1 MTNHSNSD
9 DDIHLFRSLMTGVK
23 PLKKGLKPL
32 HFKTQNPRIT
42 TQPKSSIPLQPHNIQ
57 DNLDK
62 VPHSLEKKLKKQK
75 SFQPGVTLNIS
86 LDYDEQIT
94 STSILKHGLESLS
107 QQHRDRLIKGQ
118 LPIDA
123 RIDLHGLERFEA
135 QDRLQR
141 FLHHARGHA
150 NRTLLIIH
158 GKGSKHGE
166 TPILKQHIFLW
177 LRQYHHILAIHS
189 AHPKHGGTGAL
200 YAILKKTDSKKICDA
215 S

>member
-1 MTNHSNSD
+1 MANHSNTD
-9 DDIHLFRSLMTGVK
+9 DDIHLFRSHMRDVK
-23 PLKKGLKPL
+23 PLKKGLKSLQFKENPPAVKVQAKPL
-32 HFKTQNPRIT
+32 ISQQELNTQN
-42 TQPKSSIPLQPHNIQ
+42 
-57 DNLDK
+57 NLDK
-62 VPHSLEKKLKKQK
+62 IPHSLEKKLKKNK
-75 SFQPGVTLNIS
+75 SFQAGVTLNIS
-86 LDYDEQIT
+86 LDHAEPIT
-94 STSILKHGLESLS
+94 SSSILSYGTEALS
-107 QQHRDRLIKGQ
+107 QQHRDRLIKGL

-135 QDRLQR
+135 QERLQR

-177 LRQYHHILAIHS
+177 LRQYPHVLAIHS
-189 AHPKHGGTGAL
+189 AHPKHGGTGAIYL
-200 YAILKKTDSKKICDA
+200 ILKKSDSKKICNA